1 MLPQKI
7 AKSPLNITSI
17 LKNFKSFIKQLFQ
30 KEGTQN
36 CKKQKDLN
44 NYYRAEISKKEQQ
57 ILRLKVKKKI
67 DF

>member
-7 AKSPLNITSI
+7 AESPLNITSI
-17 LKNFKSFIKQLFQ
+17 LENFKSFIKQLFQ
-30 KEGTQN
+30 KEQTQN
-36 CKKQKDLN
+36 SQKKKDQN

-57 ILRLKVKKKI
+57 ILRIKVKRKI

>member
-7 AKSPLNITSI
+7 AKSRLNITSI

-36 CKKQKDLN
+36 SKKQKDLN

>member
-7 AKSPLNITSI
+7 AEGPLNITSI
-17 LKNFKSFIKQLFQ
+17 LENFKSFIKQLFQ
-30 KEGTQN
+30 KERTQN
-36 CKKQKDLN
+36 SKKKNDQN

-57 ILRLKVKKKI
+57 ILRLKVKRKI

>member
-7 AKSPLNITSI
+7 AESLLNITSI
-17 LKNFKSFIKQLFQ
+17 LENFKSFIKQLFQ
-30 KEGTQN
+30 KERTQN
-36 CKKQKDLN
+36 SKKKKDQN

-57 ILRLKVKKKI
+57 ILRLKVKRKI